1 MAKKGK
7 GEEGKAPVGE
17 GTGRQTDKAEANDMD
32 FNSSDGKDMRL
43 SFFIMP
49 IHFLKAIRE
58 EYERLSGKE
67 KAVEMLFNVGFRCGR
82 TMTDKMSIEKE
93 EDIDLAETL
102 IALWIEVGLGRLQI
116 HEEGNGAII
125 IISDDSTEAMANGVV
140 GKATCD
146 MTRGF
151 IVGIASTIM
160 NKPYECHEEKCYS
173 EGDQVCKYIL
183 KPTA

>member
-7 GEEGKAPVGE
+7 GEDGKDPVGD
-17 GTGRQTDKAEANDMD
+17 GRGKVTEKADAQDLGFDTSN
-32 FNSSDGKDMRL
+32 GKDMRL

-67 KAVEMLFNVGFRCGR
+67 KAVEMLFNVGFRCGQ
-82 TMTDKMSIEKE
+82 TMTEKMSIEKE

-116 HEEGNGAII
+116 HEEGAGTII

-140 GKATCD
+140 GNATCD

-151 IVGIASTIM
+151 IVGIASTII

-183 KPTA
+183 KPKA

>member
-1 MAKKGK
+1 MVKKGK
-7 GEEGKAPVGE
+7 GEEGKAPTEE
-17 GTGRQTDKAEANDMD
+17 GKAGLTDKTDVNNSGFD
-32 FNSSDGKDMRL
+32 SSDGKDMRL

-67 KAVEMLFNVGFRCGR
+67 KAVEMLFNVGFRCGM
-82 TMTDKMSIEKE
+82 TMTEKMSIEKE

-116 HEEGNGAII
+116 HEEAGGAIV
-125 IISDDSTEAMANGVV
+125 IISDDSTEAMANGAV

-160 NKPYECHEEKCYS
+160 NKPYECQEVKCYS

-183 KPTA
+183 KPKA

>member
-1 MAKKGK
+1 MARKGK
-7 GEEGKAPVGE
+7 GEDAASDVGE
-17 GTGRQTDKAEANDMD
+17 SRGTPHG
-32 FNSSDGKDMRL
+32 FNAPDGKDMRL

-58 EYERLSGKE
+58 EYEGLSGKE
-67 KAVEMLFNVGFRCGR
+67 KAIDMLFSVGFRCGR
-82 TMTDKMSIEKE
+82 TMTEKMAIEKE

-116 HEEGNGAII
+116 HEEGEGSII
-125 IISDDSTEAMANGVV
+125 IISDDSTEAMANGIV
-140 GKATCD
+140 GKPTCD

-160 NKPYECHEEKCYS
+160 NKPYVCHEEKCYS

-183 KPTA
+183 KPKG